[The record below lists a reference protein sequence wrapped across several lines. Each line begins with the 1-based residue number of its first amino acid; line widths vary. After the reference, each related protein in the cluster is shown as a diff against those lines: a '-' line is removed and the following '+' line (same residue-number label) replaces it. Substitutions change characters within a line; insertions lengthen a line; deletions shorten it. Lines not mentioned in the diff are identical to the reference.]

1 MFRYGQLTCAAAN
14 ISVQI
19 QNRNENDKQIDET
32 TDKRS
37 LIDNTVQQEKIDEKL
52 FGKLQ
57 AIQSE
62 QSKCPHIND
71 KEYDTI
77 IHYHIL
83 IGCPSL
89 IIQRIRTAPQTE
101 IKIFRINE
109 LRFIPIIE
117 MCFRTVISCPL
128 TISISKR
135 LNT

>member
-71 KEYDTI
+71 KEYDSRYQYTKVQHKRGVFI
-77 IHYHIL
+77 FL
-83 IGCPSL
+83 
-89 IIQRIRTAPQTE
+89 RDK
-101 IKIFRINE
+101 KINKAID
-109 LRFIPIIE
+109 
-117 MCFRTVISCPL
+117 T
-128 TISISKR
+128 
-135 LNT
+135 